1 MITYDWNCRRV
12 DARPL
17 EGGQKDVVYNV
28 NWIVKG
34 TSDVPVPGSEE
45 LPPGSPTFYQT
56 SITGMQEVTWN
67 PEGAFIP
74 FEDLTNDIVVE
85 WTKSAM
91 GAEQVA
97 SIEVSIESQINSLIT
112 PTSVTL
118 TIGEPVPPVE

>member
-1 MITYDWNCRRV
+1 MINYDWNCRTV

-17 EGGQKDVVYNV
+17 EEGETDVVYNV
-28 NWIVKG
+28 HWRVTG
-34 TSDVPVPGSEE
+34 TSDELNPEGNAYSSGSI
-45 LPPGSPTFYQT
+45 GTQ
-56 SITGMQEVTWN
+56 IVTWN

-91 GAEQVA
+91 GVEQVTT
-97 SIEVSIESQINSLIT
+97 IEASIESQINSLIT

-118 TIGEPVPPVE
+118 LIGGEMQGE